1 MNGRKLWMAVLLG
14 VLLMLSLSGCGVDAT
29 GTPQKI
35 TTEAGEVGKSLQSNG
50 WTVTLAAQPE
60 LMKQLGSGSASE
72 TMDMGGGE
80 GSGRVGV
87 RIAEGMWLILTV
99 EVTNDTGD
107 LAMLPKDLLKV
118 TDAQGDEYARAG
130 ITVHAPLVNA
140 DDRWTRQENQLIQW
154 VFETEIP
161 RQGPLVF
168 EVPEGAL
175 GLKLVMEGTDE
186 TLDLGF

>member
-1 MNGRKLWMAVLLG
+1 MNVRRLWIAALSGALV
-14 VLLMLSLSGCGVDAT
+14 VLSLSACGGAAT
-29 GTPQKI
+29 ATPETI
-35 TTEAGEVGKSLQSNG
+35 TLEAGDVGKSLHSGG
-50 WTVTLAAQPE
+50 WTVALAAPAE
-60 LMKQLGSGSASE
+60 LTKQLGSGSASE